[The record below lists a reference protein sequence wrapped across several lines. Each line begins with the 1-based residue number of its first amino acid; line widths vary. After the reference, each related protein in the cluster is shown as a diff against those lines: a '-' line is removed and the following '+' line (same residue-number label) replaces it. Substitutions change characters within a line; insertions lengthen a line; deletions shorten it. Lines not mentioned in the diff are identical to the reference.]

1 MSLRPGF
8 HGRLRPTGRVMAAVF
23 PWARTSRFRIM
34 IVDTTQP
41 PPAHRAPHAPLWRP
55 TRSAAELSLVGTLTL
70 SDLAPHHLEPEG
82 QSAVMAG
89 ALSLDRSAG
98 GVCGVMRS
106 RSFCGYNVGNV
117 AANTL

>member
-1 MSLRPGF
+1 MT
-8 HGRLRPTGRVMAAVF
+8 RLMKGLDEFLERDQDRALFDVF

-41 PPAHRAPHAPLWRP
+41 SPAHRAPHAPLWRP
-55 TRSAAELSLVGTLTL
+55 NRSAAELSLVGTLTL

-106 RSFCGYNVGNV
+106 RSFCGVQRGERGC
-117 AANTL
+117 

>member
-1 MSLRPGF
+1 
-8 HGRLRPTGRVMAAVF
+8 MAAVF
-23 PWARTSRFRIM
+23 PWARTNRFRIM

-55 TRSAAELSLVGTLTL
+55 NRSAAELSLVGTLTL

-98 GVCGVMRS
+98 GALWCHAVPFILWGTTWGTWLLTRS
-106 RSFCGYNVGNV
+106 KMFY
-117 AANTL
+117 

>member
-1 MSLRPGF
+1 MRAMDIQG
-8 HGRLRPTGRVMAAVF
+8 TGRATKACLRCSGESV
-23 PWARTSRFRIM
+23 PNHDCRYN
-34 IVDTTQP
+34 QP
-41 PPAHRAPHAPLWRP
+41 PPAHRARHAPLWRP
-55 TRSAAELSLVGTLTL
+55 DRSATELSLVGTLTL

-106 RSFCGYNVGNV
+106 RSFCGVQRGERV
-117 AANTL
+117 C

>member
-1 MSLRPGF
+1 
-8 HGRLRPTGRVMAAVF
+8 MAAVF
-23 PWARTSRFRIM
+23 PWARTSQFRIM

-55 TRSAAELSLVGTLTL
+55 NRSAAELSLVGTLTL

-106 RSFCGYNVGNV
+106 RSFCVVQRGERGC
-117 AANTL
+117 